1 MDGHRIPDETV
12 RRAGF
17 VVAAISHTGDTYD
30 DQSKVL
36 QRTGELG
43 IRVALGARRGDV
55 LLIVA
60 LAADISVGLGIIAGL
75 VLGFSPNRVIA
86 RWVENGTGDPLMVL
100 VVSVVMIAVAALACF
115 SPARRRSPS

>member
-1 MDGHRIPDETV
+1 LRPSVIQAT
-12 RRAGF
+12 
-17 VVAAISHTGDTYD
+17 
-30 DQSKVL
+30 
-36 QRTGELG
+36 RTT
-43 IRVALGARRGDV
+43 IKARCCSVPASWAFGSRSGRGDV
-55 LLIVA
+55 LRIVA